1 MNYYNQ
7 SLTKLFQTI
16 LKTLHNV
23 GFCVIVMTM
32 NHIPKKSLGQN
43 FLKSESA
50 LMKIIDAGDITA
62 NDIILEIGPG
72 MGALTEKL
80 LAFGGKVIAV
90 EKDDSLSEFLHEKFP
105 EEISRGRLDIINA
118 DILEFDEKLLK
129 NYTNPE
135 VECYKLIAN
144 IPYNIT
150 GAIIRKFT
158 ESEFQPKLMVLLV
171 QKEVAERITTK
182 NKDKN
187 SLLSICIAVYG
198 TATYIKTVPAGSFH
212 PAPKVDSAIIK
223 IDSISRKNFI
233 NMEHENIFFTLVK
246 SGFAHPRKVVIS
258 NIGQVFDKTTIE
270 HFFVQLGIKNTL
282 RAEDVLLSDW
292 INLSKLVYTDIYE
305 SNSE

>member
-1 MNYYNQ
+1 
-7 SLTKLFQTI
+7 
-16 LKTLHNV
+16 
-23 GFCVIVMTM
+23 M

-50 LMKIIDAGDITA
+50 LMKIIEAGDITA
-62 NDIILEIGPG
+62 NDVILEIGPG

-105 EEISRGRLDIINA
+105 TEISRGRLDIINA
-118 DILEFDEKLLK
+118 DILEFDETTLRSTKSKKISPVQKL
-129 NYTNPE
+129 NTEPNPTLARTKAGE
-135 VECYKLIAN
+135 GISTYKLIAN

-171 QKEVAERITTK
+171 QKEVAQRITAK

-187 SLLSICIAVYG
+187 SLLSICVSVYG
-198 TATYIKTVPAGSFH
+198 TPSYIKTVPAGSFH

-233 NMEHENIFFTLVK
+233 NTEHENIFFNLVK
-246 SGFAHPRKVVIS
+246 SGFAHPRKIVIS
-258 NIGQVFDKTTIE
+258 NISQVFDRVLIE
-270 HFFVQLGIKNTL
+270 TCFTQLKIQKNI
-282 RAEDVLLSDW
+282 RAEDMSLLDW
-292 INLSKLVYTDIYE
+292 INLSKLVYTDVYE
-305 SNSE
+305 SNSK

>member
-1 MNYYNQ
+1 
-7 SLTKLFQTI
+7 
-16 LKTLHNV
+16 
-23 GFCVIVMTM
+23 M

-43 FLKSESA
+43 FLKSEAA
-50 LMKIIDAGDITA
+50 LMKIIEAGDITA

-80 LAFGGKVIAV
+80 LTFGGRVIAV

-105 EEISRGRLDIINA
+105 TEISRGRLNIINA
-118 DILEFDEKLLK
+118 DILEFDEILLK
-129 NYTNPE
+129 NYTTPE
-135 VECYKLIAN
+135 VKCYKLIAN

-171 QKEVAERITTK
+171 QKEVAERITAK

-187 SLLSICIAVYG
+187 SLLSICVSVYG
-198 TATYIKTVPAGSFH
+198 TPSYIKTVPAGSFH

-223 IDSISRKNFI
+223 IDTISRNNFL
-233 NMEHENIFFTLVK
+233 NTEHENIFFNLVK

-258 NIGQVFDKTTIE
+258 NISQIFDRVLIE
-270 HFFVQLGIKNTL
+270 TCFTQLNIQKNI
-282 RAEDVLLSDW
+282 RAEDMSLLDW
-292 INLSKLVYTDIYE
+292 INLSKLVYTDVYE